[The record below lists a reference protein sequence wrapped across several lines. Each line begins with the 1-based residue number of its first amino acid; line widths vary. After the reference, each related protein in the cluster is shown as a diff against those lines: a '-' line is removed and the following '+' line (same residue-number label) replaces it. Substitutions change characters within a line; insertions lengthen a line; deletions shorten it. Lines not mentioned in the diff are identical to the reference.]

1 MGAGLSSR
9 IVAVTGGMP
18 DSGMRVAL
26 LADDPDGQRRDG
38 WPQRDDRRE
47 GAVVVMP
54 VFLQRRHEI
63 GYTIDKLKR

>member
-1 MGAGLSSR
+1 
-9 IVAVTGGMP
+9 MP